1 MYQVSA
7 WLMERSGGN
16 SSSNPLQTKATQQA
30 SKQAKQS
37 KAKQKQSNWARR
49 PRQYAHSKR
58 KQQNYK

>member
-30 SKQAKQS
+30 SKPSKAKQS
-37 KAKQKQSNWARR
+37 KSKAIGLGDQGNMLIVKESN
-49 PRQYAHSKR
+49 KIIN
-58 KQQNYK
+58 K